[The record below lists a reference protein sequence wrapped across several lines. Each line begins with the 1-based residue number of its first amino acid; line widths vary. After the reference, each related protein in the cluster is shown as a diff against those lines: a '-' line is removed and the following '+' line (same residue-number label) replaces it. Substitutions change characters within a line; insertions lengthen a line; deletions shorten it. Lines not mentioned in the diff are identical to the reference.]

1 MFGVSTTDRSVTFTV
16 NSASDT
22 LDSILHRSVYQPI
35 STRYY
40 DPVTH
45 STVTPLSPL
54 TPLSP
59 VMPSVI
65 TKTDPLTVVTPLST
79 YPYLYN
85 RPYYYE
91 IDTGLDDSSIV
102 QRDVTRHLR
111 FKTLDKWL
119 YDEFP
124 YVLKYLVVENDKVRV
139 VKNDAEKEKNDIS
152 KDSNHDV
159 TLKSDYIGENILTEE
174 KTREILK
181 RIMRELNIKWYDLP
195 HRQALVSDVIEKYIH
210 KKLKELI

>member
-1 MFGVSTTDRSVTFTV
+1 MFGVSTTDRSVTLTV
-16 NSASDT
+16 NTVSDT
-22 LDSILHRSVYQPI
+22 LDSIIRRPVYQPI
-35 STRYY
+35 STQFH
-40 DPVTH
+40 DPITG
-45 STVTPLSPL
+45 STITPLSPL

-65 TKTDPLTVVTPLST
+65 TKGDPLTIVTPFST
-79 YPYLYN
+79 YPYLYT
-85 RPYYYE
+85 RPYYE

-124 YVLKYLVVENDKVRV
+124 YVLKYLIVENNKVRL
-139 VKNDAEKEKNDIS
+139 VKNESEKEKNDIS

-210 KKLKELI
+210 KKLKELSH